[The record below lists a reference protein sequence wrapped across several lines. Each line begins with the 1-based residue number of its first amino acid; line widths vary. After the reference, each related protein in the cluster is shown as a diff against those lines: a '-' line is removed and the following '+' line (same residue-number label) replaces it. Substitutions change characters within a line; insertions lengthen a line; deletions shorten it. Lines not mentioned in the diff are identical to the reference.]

1 MSLAVLFPRKEY
13 DTIAERYASWQTE
26 LRLRETG
33 EVFFY
38 DEDEAARDVVR
49 DIDAEELLVV
59 LDATTTVQVRTET
72 LRNERRP
79 LSRVLPPPSPIP
91 EPPTPLLQHIPTT
104 ARSILH
110 VGSGDGSLGAAIKQR
125 QRCRVVGIATKRSA
139 AKLDD
144 EYVGDYA
151 TIIDILDETFDCIVV
166 TGVLEHV
173 IDPWSLLGNLRR
185 LGTTLVALIPNIAN
199 EHAIAELR
207 EGRFP
212 IAQQLRFFTRESIVE
227 MLDIAGW
234 RLERMEAPSDQAFI
248 VVAG

>member
-1 MSLAVLFPRKEY
+1 MSFAVLFPRKEY
-13 DTIAERYASWQTE
+13 DSISERYASWQTE

-33 EVFFY
+33 EFFFY
-38 DEDEAARDVVR
+38 DEDEPARDVVE
-49 DIDAEELLVV
+49 DIDAEEVLVV
-59 LDATTTVQVRTET
+59 LDPTTTVQVRTET

-79 LSRVLPPPSPIP
+79 ISRVLPPPTPIP
-91 EPPTPLLQHIPTT
+91 ENTTSLLQFIPTT
-104 ARSILH
+104 AKSLLH

-125 QRCRVVGIATKRSA
+125 QRCRVVGIATRRSV

-144 EYVGDYA
+144 EYVGDYT
-151 TIIDILDETFDCIVV
+151 TIIEILDETFDCIVV

-173 IDPWSLLGNLRR
+173 TDPWSLLGNLRR
-185 LGTTLVALIPNIAN
+185 LGNTLVASIPNVAN
-199 EHAIAELR
+199 ERTIAELR

-227 MLDIAGW
+227 LLAIAGW
-234 RLERMEAPSDQAFI
+234 KLESIEAPSDQAFI